1 MDKIEKYKNIIQEEF
16 DYQKTIKIANAPDIK
31 RHLIVNK
38 DRTDFLLLDIGFQGK
53 SYSHYP
59 VFHVAIE
66 KGQVIIYQDNTDIAL
81 VNILMDA
88 GIEKSD
94 IVLGYL
100 AKLSQKYSP
109 YAVAA

>member
-1 MDKIEKYKNIIQEEF
+1 MDKIEKYKNIIQKEF
-16 DYQKTIKIANAPDIK
+16 EYQQTIKIANAPDIK
-31 RHLIVNK
+31 RHLIINK
-38 DRTDFLLLDIGFQGK
+38 DRTDFLLLNIGFQGK

-59 VFHVAIE
+59 VFHVAIK

-81 VNILMDA
+81 VNILIEE
-88 GIEKSD
+88 GINKAD

-100 AKLSQKYSP
+100 TKFSQELSP